1 MTSSRHLRIGISH
14 DPIRFEATYV
24 VTMSD
29 LEHRGQWA
37 TFYSSGCFV
46 KYYFL
51 KYIKLILFKIYF

>member
-1 MTSSRHLRIGISH
+1 MTSSRHLRIGISP

-37 TFYSSGCFV
+37 TFYRGGCFV
-46 KYYFL
+46 KYYF
-51 KYIKLILFKIYF
+51 FKIY